1 MRRFGKLPLSVRELF
16 FFLFFCICL
25 RTIAESL
32 ISTAFQSYLCNNVF
46 PDIHLVLWSFFC
58 YFEYSLARFFFFAQW
73 FSYFGRFRR
82 KTSHGQMQLLSSK
95 ARSTMLTS
103 GARAAAYRKK
113 EVAWQYHGNHV
124 KKSCLIVICL
134 VWTRFWGFK
143 HTGAVI
149 LLAHQYGRGSKS
161 IWVDLLEKP
170 PVANHPLDTLIPWKT
185 WPWLTRRFSCSR
197 LR

>member
-58 YFEYSLARFFFFAQW
+58 YFECSLARFFFFAQW

-124 KKSCLIVICL
+124 KKSCLL
-134 VWTRFWGFK
+134 VSAWFEHGFEASNTLARWFSWPTNMGEGQNQYEWTC
-143 HTGAVI
+143 
-149 LLAHQYGRGSKS
+149 SKS
-161 IWVDLLEKP
+161 HRLLIIRSTRWYPEKRG
-170 PVANHPLDTLIPWKT
+170 HD
-185 WPWLTRRFSCSR
+185 
-197 LR
+197 